1 MRELPEEKLVR
12 YKGAL
17 EKAKTMVARKE
28 GELGSLEES
37 MASEFEVASVGEAD
51 RKLRQLRK
59 KLGVYDAERD
69 EKIKEIDRD
78 YAF

>member
-1 MRELPEEKLVR
+1 MRESPEEKLIR
-12 YKGAL
+12 YKESL

-37 MASEFEVASVGEAD
+37 MESEFEVASVGEAD
-51 RKLRQLRK
+51 RRLRQLRK
-59 KLGVYDAERD
+59 KLGVYDTERD
-69 EKIKEIDRD
+69 KKIREIDRD